1 MKRTTLFILALILPS
16 LLGGVG
22 GRPCAE
28 TRAQNKEAAILIM
41 SRNRL
46 GKATVV
52 DTSDVRIYY
61 ALNADTLSNQ
71 DTYVDLRVLEVGS
84 KVTKCSSEFIREG
97 EAHQKEVLKTWR
109 VAHPHA
115 DGVPRACPIHGKRS
129 DYWNEIQYT
138 DIYIEGQIATEYH
151 TMPHG
156 FQGENGYLVSQYPM
170 QKWKLEDP
178 PLTLPCREGVDTSDN
193 SNLSSSQTH
202 STPSLQGRVRGGSD
216 LILGHKCQKATCR
229 WRGREFVA
237 WFATDIPIRR
247 GPWLFGGL
255 PGLILKVYDKDHHYT
270 FEAVSIRRGKQPI
283 IRYAYEGYR
292 KASRDRYLKLNRQ
305 LNEEYMNTIGRMG
318 GMMKNAA
325 GEWVPSSGPK
335 IPYEPLELSPL

>member
-1 MKRTTLFILALILPS
+1 MKRKTFLLLAFAIVCN
-16 LLGGVG
+16 GGW
-22 GRPCAE
+22 
-28 TRAQNKEAAILIM
+28 AQHKEASILIM

-52 DTSDVRIYY
+52 DTSDVRTYY

-71 DTYVDLRVLEVGS
+71 DTYIDLRVLEIGS

-97 EAHQKEVLKTWR
+97 EAHQKEVLKTWKNT
-109 VAHPHA
+109 HPHA
-115 DGVPRACPIHGKRS
+115 DGVPRPCPIHGKRA

-138 DIYIEGQIATEYH
+138 DIYIEGQTATEYH

-156 FQGENGYLVSQYPM
+156 FQGENGYLVSQYPF
-170 QKWKLEDP
+170 QRWS
-178 PLTLPCREGVDTSDN
+178 LTDETATV
-193 SNLSSSQTH
+193 
-202 STPSLQGRVRGGSD
+202 
-216 LILGHKCQKATCR
+216 LGYKCQKATCH
-229 WRGREFVA
+229 WRGRDFVA
-237 WFATDIPIRR
+237 WFAPDIPIRR

-255 PGLILKVYDKDHHYT
+255 PGLILKVYDKDRHYT
-270 FEAVSIRRGKQPI
+270 FEAVSIKRGKQPI

-335 IPYEPLELSPL
+335 IPYEPLELE

>member
-1 MKRTTLFILALILPS
+1 MKRTLLLLLALAI
-16 LLGGVG
+16 V
-22 GRPCAE
+22 CAG
-28 TRAQNKEAAILIM
+28 TWAQHKEASILIM

-52 DTSDVRIYY
+52 DTSEVRIYY

-71 DTYVDLRVLEVGS
+71 DTYVDLRVMEIGS

-97 EAHQKEVLKTWR
+97 EAHQKEVLKTWKVR
-109 VAHPHA
+109 HPHA
-115 DGVPRACPIHGKRS
+115 DGVPRPCPIHGKRA

-138 DIYIEGQIATEYH
+138 DIYIEGQTATEYH

-156 FQGENGYLVSQYPM
+156 FQGENGYLVSQYPF
-170 QKWKLEDP
+170 QRWS
-178 PLTLPCREGVDTSDN
+178 LTDETATV
-193 SNLSSSQTH
+193 
-202 STPSLQGRVRGGSD
+202 
-216 LILGHKCQKATCR
+216 LGYKCQKATCH
-229 WRGREFVA
+229 WRGRDFVA
-237 WFATDIPIRR
+237 WFASDIPIRR

-255 PGLILKVYDKDHHYT
+255 PGLILKVYDKDRHYT
-270 FEAVSIRRGKQPI
+270 FEAVSIKRGKQPI

-335 IPYEPLELSPL
+335 IPYEPLELE

>member
-1 MKRTTLFILALILPS
+1 MKRKTFLLLAFAIVCN
-16 LLGGVG
+16 GGW
-22 GRPCAE
+22 
-28 TRAQNKEAAILIM
+28 AQHKEASILIM

-52 DTSDVRIYY
+52 DTSEVRIYY

-71 DTYVDLRVLEVGS
+71 DTYVDLRVLEIGS

-97 EAHQKEVLKTWR
+97 EAHQKEVLKTWKNT
-109 VAHPHA
+109 HPHA
-115 DGVPRACPIHGKRS
+115 DGVPRPCPIHGKRA

-138 DIYIEGQIATEYH
+138 DIYIEGQTATEYH

-156 FQGENGYLVSQYPM
+156 FQGENGYLVSQYPF
-170 QKWKLEDP
+170 QRWS
-178 PLTLPCREGVDTSDN
+178 LTDETATV
-193 SNLSSSQTH
+193 
-202 STPSLQGRVRGGSD
+202 
-216 LILGHKCQKATCR
+216 LGYKCQKATCH
-229 WRGREFVA
+229 WRGRDFVA
-237 WFATDIPIRR
+237 WFAPDIPIRR

-255 PGLILKVYDKDHHYT
+255 PGLILKVYDKDRHYT
-270 FEAVSIRRGKQPI
+270 FEAVSIKRGKQPI

-335 IPYEPLELSPL
+335 IPYEPLELE

>member
-1 MKRTTLFILALILPS
+1 MKRTTLLLLALAI
-16 LLGGVG
+16 V
-22 GRPCAE
+22 CAG
-28 TRAQNKEAAILIM
+28 TWAQHKEASILIM

-52 DTSDVRIYY
+52 DTSEVRIYY

-71 DTYVDLRVLEVGS
+71 DTYVDLRVLEIGS

-97 EAHQKEVLKTWR
+97 EAHQKEVLKTWKLR
-109 VAHPHA
+109 HPHA
-115 DGVPRACPIHGKRS
+115 DGVPRPCPIHGKRS

-138 DIYIEGQIATEYH
+138 DIYIEGQTATEYH

-156 FQGENGYLVSQYPM
+156 FQGENGYLVSQYPF
-170 QKWKLEDP
+170 QRWS
-178 PLTLPCREGVDTSDN
+178 LTDETATV
-193 SNLSSSQTH
+193 
-202 STPSLQGRVRGGSD
+202 
-216 LILGHKCQKATCR
+216 LGYKCQKATCH
-229 WRGREFVA
+229 WRGRDFVA
-237 WFATDIPIRR
+237 WFASDIPIRR

-255 PGLILKVYDKDHHYT
+255 PGLILKVYDKDRHYT
-270 FEAVSIRRGKQPI
+270 FEAVSIKRGKQPI

-335 IPYEPLELSPL
+335 IPYEPLELE

>member
-1 MKRTTLFILALILPS
+1 MKRTLLLLLALAI
-16 LLGGVG
+16 V
-22 GRPCAE
+22 CAG
-28 TRAQNKEAAILIM
+28 TWAQHKEASILIM

-52 DTSDVRIYY
+52 DTSDVRTYY

-71 DTYVDLRVLEVGS
+71 DTYVDLRVLEIGS

-97 EAHQKEVLKTWR
+97 EAHQKEVLKTWKNT
-109 VAHPHA
+109 HPHA
-115 DGVPRACPIHGKRS
+115 DGVPRSCPIHGKRS

-138 DIYIEGQIATEYH
+138 DIYIEGQTATEYH

-156 FQGENGYLVSQYPM
+156 FQGENGYLVSQYPF
-170 QKWKLEDP
+170 QRWS
-178 PLTLPCREGVDTSDN
+178 LTDETATV
-193 SNLSSSQTH
+193 
-202 STPSLQGRVRGGSD
+202 
-216 LILGHKCQKATCR
+216 LGYKCQKATCH
-229 WRGREFVA
+229 WRGRDFVA
-237 WFATDIPIRR
+237 WFASDIPIRR

-255 PGLILKVYDKDHHYT
+255 PGLILKVYDKDRHYT
-270 FEAVSIRRGKQPI
+270 FEAVSIKRGKQPI

-335 IPYEPLELSPL
+335 IPYEPLELE

>member
-1 MKRTTLFILALILPS
+1 MKRTLLLLLALAI
-16 LLGGVG
+16 V
-22 GRPCAE
+22 CAG
-28 TRAQNKEAAILIM
+28 TWAQHKEASILIM

-52 DTSDVRIYY
+52 DTSEVRIYY

-71 DTYVDLRVLEVGS
+71 DTYVDLRVLEIGS

-97 EAHQKEVLKTWR
+97 EAHQKEVLKTWKVR
-109 VAHPHA
+109 HPHA
-115 DGVPRACPIHGKRS
+115 DGVPRPCPIHGKRS

-138 DIYIEGQIATEYH
+138 DIYIEGQTATEYH

-156 FQGENGYLVSQYPM
+156 FQGENGYLVSQYPF
-170 QKWKLEDP
+170 QRWS
-178 PLTLPCREGVDTSDN
+178 LTDETATV
-193 SNLSSSQTH
+193 
-202 STPSLQGRVRGGSD
+202 
-216 LILGHKCQKATCR
+216 LGYKCQKATCH
-229 WRGREFVA
+229 WRGRDFVA
-237 WFATDIPIRR
+237 WFASDIPIRR

-255 PGLILKVYDKDHHYT
+255 PGLILKVYDKDRHYT
-270 FEAVSIRRGKQPI
+270 FEAVSIKRGKQPI

-335 IPYEPLELSPL
+335 IPYEPLELE

>member
-1 MKRTTLFILALILPS
+1 MKRTILLLLILAAVCT
-16 LLGGVG
+16 G
-22 GRPCAE
+22 
-28 TRAQNKEAAILIM
+28 TWAQHKEASILIM

-52 DTSDVRIYY
+52 DTSEVRIYY

-71 DTYVDLRVLEVGS
+71 DTYIDLRVLEIGS

-97 EAHQKEVLKTWR
+97 EAHQKEVLKTWKNT
-109 VAHPHA
+109 HPHA
-115 DGVPRACPIHGKRS
+115 DGVPRPCPIHGKRA

-138 DIYIEGQIATEYH
+138 DIYIEGQTATEYH

-156 FQGENGYLVSQYPM
+156 FQGENGYLVSQYPF
-170 QKWKLEDP
+170 QHWS
-178 PLTLPCREGVDTSDN
+178 LTDETATV
-193 SNLSSSQTH
+193 
-202 STPSLQGRVRGGSD
+202 
-216 LILGHKCQKATCR
+216 LGYKCQKATCH
-229 WRGREFVA
+229 WRGRDFVA
-237 WFATDIPIRR
+237 WFASDIPIRR

-255 PGLILKVYDKDHHYT
+255 PGLILKVYDKDRHYT
-270 FEAVSIRRGKQPI
+270 FEAVSIKRGKQPI

-335 IPYEPLELSPL
+335 IPYEPLELE

>member
-1 MKRTTLFILALILPS
+1 MKRKTLLLLALAIVCT
-16 LLGGVG
+16 G
-22 GRPCAE
+22 
-28 TRAQNKEAAILIM
+28 TWAQHKEASILIM

-52 DTSDVRIYY
+52 DTSEVRIYY

-71 DTYVDLRVLEVGS
+71 DTYVDLRVLEIGS
-84 KVTKCSSEFIREG
+84 KVTKCSSEFVREG
-97 EAHQKEVLKTWR
+97 EAHQKEILKTWKLR
-109 VAHPHA
+109 HPHA
-115 DGVPRACPIHGKRS
+115 DGVPRPCPIHGKRS

-138 DIYIEGQIATEYH
+138 DIYIEGQTATEYH

-156 FQGENGYLVSQYPM
+156 FQGENGYLVSQYPF
-170 QKWKLEDP
+170 QRWS
-178 PLTLPCREGVDTSDN
+178 LTDETATV
-193 SNLSSSQTH
+193 
-202 STPSLQGRVRGGSD
+202 
-216 LILGHKCQKATCR
+216 LGYKCQKATCH
-229 WRGREFVA
+229 WRGRDFVA
-237 WFATDIPIRR
+237 WFASDIPIRR

-255 PGLILKVYDKDHHYT
+255 PGLILKVYDKDRHYT
-270 FEAVSIRRGKQPI
+270 FEAVSIKRGKQPI

-292 KASRDRYLKLNRQ
+292 KASRDRYLKLNCQ

-335 IPYEPLELSPL
+335 IPYEPLELE

>member
-1 MKRTTLFILALILPS
+1 MKRTILLLLILAAVCT
-16 LLGGVG
+16 G
-22 GRPCAE
+22 
-28 TRAQNKEAAILIM
+28 TWAQHKEASILIM

-52 DTSDVRIYY
+52 DTSEVRIYY

-71 DTYVDLRVLEVGS
+71 DTYVDLRVLEIGS

-97 EAHQKEVLKTWR
+97 EAHQKEVLKTWKNT
-109 VAHPHA
+109 HPHA
-115 DGVPRACPIHGKRS
+115 DGVPRPCPIHGKRA

-138 DIYIEGQIATEYH
+138 DIYIEGQTATEYH

-156 FQGENGYLVSQYPM
+156 FQGENGYLLSQYPF
-170 QKWKLEDP
+170 QRWS
-178 PLTLPCREGVDTSDN
+178 LTDETATV
-193 SNLSSSQTH
+193 
-202 STPSLQGRVRGGSD
+202 
-216 LILGHKCQKATCR
+216 LGYKCQKATCH
-229 WRGREFVA
+229 WRGRDFVA
-237 WFATDIPIRR
+237 WFAPDIPIRR

-255 PGLILKVYDKDHHYT
+255 PGLILKVYDKDRHYT
-270 FEAVSIRRGKQPI
+270 FEAVSIKRGKQPI

-335 IPYEPLELSPL
+335 IPYEPLELE

>member
-1 MKRTTLFILALILPS
+1 MKRKTLLLLALAIVCN
-16 LLGGVG
+16 GGW
-22 GRPCAE
+22 
-28 TRAQNKEAAILIM
+28 AQHKEASILIM

-52 DTSDVRIYY
+52 DTSEVRIYY

-71 DTYVDLRVLEVGS
+71 DTYVDLRVLEIGS

-97 EAHQKEVLKTWR
+97 EAHQKEVLKTWKVR
-109 VAHPHA
+109 HPHA
-115 DGVPRACPIHGKRS
+115 DGVPRPCPIHGKRS

-138 DIYIEGQIATEYH
+138 DIYIEGQTATEYH

-156 FQGENGYLVSQYPM
+156 FQGENGYLVSQYPF
-170 QKWKLEDP
+170 QRWS
-178 PLTLPCREGVDTSDN
+178 LTDETATV
-193 SNLSSSQTH
+193 
-202 STPSLQGRVRGGSD
+202 
-216 LILGHKCQKATCR
+216 LGYKCQKATCH
-229 WRGREFVA
+229 WRGRDFVA
-237 WFATDIPIRR
+237 WFASDIPIRR

-255 PGLILKVYDKDHHYT
+255 PGLILKVYDKDRHYT
-270 FEAVSIRRGKQPI
+270 FEVVSIKRGKQPI

-292 KASRDRYLKLNRQ
+292 KGSRDRYLKLNRQ

-335 IPYEPLELSPL
+335 IPYEPLELE

>member
-1 MKRTTLFILALILPS
+1 MKRTLLLLLALAI
-16 LLGGVG
+16 V
-22 GRPCAE
+22 CAG
-28 TRAQNKEAAILIM
+28 TWAQHKEASILIM

-52 DTSDVRIYY
+52 DTSEVRIYY

-71 DTYVDLRVLEVGS
+71 DTYVDLRVLEIGS

-97 EAHQKEVLKTWR
+97 EAHQKEVLKTWKVR
-109 VAHPHA
+109 HPHA
-115 DGVPRACPIHGKRS
+115 DGVPRPCPIHGKRS

-138 DIYIEGQIATEYH
+138 DIYIEGQTATEYH

-156 FQGENGYLVSQYPM
+156 FQGENGYLVSQYPF
-170 QKWKLEDP
+170 QRWS
-178 PLTLPCREGVDTSDN
+178 LTDETATV
-193 SNLSSSQTH
+193 
-202 STPSLQGRVRGGSD
+202 
-216 LILGHKCQKATCR
+216 LGYKCQKATCH
-229 WRGREFVA
+229 WRGRDFVA
-237 WFATDIPIRR
+237 WFASDIPIRR

-255 PGLILKVYDKDHHYT
+255 PGLILKIYDKDRHYT
-270 FEAVSIRRGKQPI
+270 FEAVSIKRGKQPI

-335 IPYEPLELSPL
+335 IPYEPLELE

>member
-1 MKRTTLFILALILPS
+1 MKRTLLLLLALAI
-16 LLGGVG
+16 V
-22 GRPCAE
+22 CAG
-28 TRAQNKEAAILIM
+28 TWAQHKEASILIM

-52 DTSDVRIYY
+52 DTSEVRIYY
-61 ALNADTLSNQ
+61 ALNADALSNQ
-71 DTYVDLRVLEVGS
+71 DTYVDLRVLEIGS

-97 EAHQKEVLKTWR
+97 EAHQKEVLKTWKNT
-109 VAHPHA
+109 HPHA
-115 DGVPRACPIHGKRS
+115 DGVPRPCPIHGKRA

-138 DIYIEGQIATEYH
+138 DIYIEGQTATEYH

-156 FQGENGYLVSQYPM
+156 FQGENGYLVSQYPF
-170 QKWKLEDP
+170 QRWS
-178 PLTLPCREGVDTSDN
+178 LTDETATV
-193 SNLSSSQTH
+193 
-202 STPSLQGRVRGGSD
+202 
-216 LILGHKCQKATCR
+216 LGYKCQKATCH
-229 WRGREFVA
+229 WRGRDFVA
-237 WFATDIPIRR
+237 WFASDIPIRR

-255 PGLILKVYDKDHHYT
+255 PGLILKVYDKDRHYT
-270 FEAVSIRRGKQPI
+270 FEAVSIKRGKQPI

-335 IPYEPLELSPL
+335 IPYEPLELE

>member
-1 MKRTTLFILALILPS
+1 MKRTLLLLLALAI
-16 LLGGVG
+16 V
-22 GRPCAE
+22 CAG
-28 TRAQNKEAAILIM
+28 TWAQHKEASILIM

-52 DTSDVRIYY
+52 DTSDVRTYY

-71 DTYVDLRVLEVGS
+71 DTYIDLRVLEIGS

-97 EAHQKEVLKTWR
+97 EAHQKEVLKTWKNT
-109 VAHPHA
+109 HPHA
-115 DGVPRACPIHGKRS
+115 DGVPRPCPIHGKRA

-138 DIYIEGQIATEYH
+138 DIYIEGQTATEYH

-156 FQGENGYLVSQYPM
+156 FQGENGYLVSQYPF
-170 QKWKLEDP
+170 QRWS
-178 PLTLPCREGVDTSDN
+178 LTDETATV
-193 SNLSSSQTH
+193 
-202 STPSLQGRVRGGSD
+202 
-216 LILGHKCQKATCR
+216 LGYKCQKATCH
-229 WRGREFVA
+229 WRGRDFVA
-237 WFATDIPIRR
+237 WFASDIPIRR

-255 PGLILKVYDKDHHYT
+255 PGLILKVYDKDRHYT
-270 FEAVSIRRGKQPI
+270 FEAVSIKRGKQPI

-335 IPYEPLELSPL
+335 IPYEPLELE

>member
-1 MKRTTLFILALILPS
+1 MKRKTFLLLAFAIVCT
-16 LLGGVG
+16 G
-22 GRPCAE
+22 
-28 TRAQNKEAAILIM
+28 TWAQHKEASILIM

-52 DTSDVRIYY
+52 DTSDVRTYY

-71 DTYVDLRVLEVGS
+71 DTYIDLRVLEIGS

-97 EAHQKEVLKTWR
+97 EAHQKEVLKTWKNT
-109 VAHPHA
+109 HPHA
-115 DGVPRACPIHGKRS
+115 DGVPRPCPIHGKRA

-138 DIYIEGQIATEYH
+138 DIYIEGQTATEYH

-156 FQGENGYLVSQYPM
+156 FQGENGYLVSQYPS
-170 QKWKLEDP
+170 QSWS
-178 PLTLPCREGVDTSDN
+178 LTDETVT
-193 SNLSSSQTH
+193 
-202 STPSLQGRVRGGSD
+202 V
-216 LILGHKCQKATCR
+216 LGHKCQKATCH
-229 WRGREFVA
+229 WRGRDFVA
-237 WFATDIPIRR
+237 WFASDIPIRR

-255 PGLILKVYDKDHHYT
+255 PGLILKVYDKDRHYT
-270 FEAVSIRRGKQPI
+270 FEAVSIKRGKQPI

-335 IPYEPLELSPL
+335 IPYEPLELE

>member
-1 MKRTTLFILALILPS
+1 MKRTLLLLLALAIVCT
-16 LLGGVG
+16 G
-22 GRPCAE
+22 
-28 TRAQNKEAAILIM
+28 TWAQHKEASILIM

-52 DTSDVRIYY
+52 DTSDVRTYY

-71 DTYVDLRVLEVGS
+71 DTYVDLRVLEIGS

-97 EAHQKEVLKTWR
+97 EAHQKEVLKTWKNT
-109 VAHPHA
+109 HPHA
-115 DGVPRACPIHGKRS
+115 DGVPRPCPIHGKRA

-138 DIYIEGQIATEYH
+138 DIYIEGQTATEYH

-156 FQGENGYLVSQYPM
+156 FQGENGYMVEKYPM
-170 QKWKLEDP
+170 QEWKLEAAQA
-178 PLTLPCREGVDTSDN
+178 TI
-193 SNLSSSQTH
+193 
-202 STPSLQGRVRGGSD
+202 
-216 LILGHKCQKATCR
+216 ILGHKCQKATCH
-229 WRGREFVA
+229 WRGRDFVA
-237 WFATDIPIRR
+237 WFAPDIPIRR

-255 PGLILKVYDKDHHYT
+255 PGLILKVYDIDRHYT
-270 FEAVSIRRGKQPI
+270 FEAVSIKRGKQPI

-335 IPYEPLELSPL
+335 IPYEPLELE

>member
-1 MKRTTLFILALILPS
+1 MKRKTLLLLALAIVCT
-16 LLGGVG
+16 G
-22 GRPCAE
+22 
-28 TRAQNKEAAILIM
+28 TWAQHKEASILIM

-52 DTSDVRIYY
+52 DTSEVQIYY

-71 DTYVDLRVLEVGS
+71 DTYVDLRVLEIGS
-84 KVTKCSSEFIREG
+84 KVTKCSSEFVREG
-97 EAHQKEVLKTWR
+97 EAHQKEVLKTWKLR
-109 VAHPHA
+109 HPHA
-115 DGVPRACPIHGKRS
+115 DGVPRPCPIHGKRS

-138 DIYIEGQIATEYH
+138 DIYIEGQTATEYH

-156 FQGENGYLVSQYPM
+156 FQGENGYLVSQYPF
-170 QKWKLEDP
+170 QRWS
-178 PLTLPCREGVDTSDN
+178 LTDETATV
-193 SNLSSSQTH
+193 
-202 STPSLQGRVRGGSD
+202 
-216 LILGHKCQKATCR
+216 LGHKCQKATCH
-229 WRGREFVA
+229 WRGRDFVA
-237 WFATDIPIRR
+237 WFASDIPIRR

-255 PGLILKVYDKDHHYT
+255 PGLILKVYDKDRHYT
-270 FEAVSIRRGKQPI
+270 FEAVSIKRGKQPI

-325 GEWVPSSGPK
+325 GEWVLSSGPK
-335 IPYEPLELSPL
+335 IPYEPLELE